1 MIRASEVAFRR
12 ALRKSERGSDVAT
25 AIIAAKPAESRR
37 RVNDAFTAVEQR
49 RHDMRRTVIAV
60 ALKRGTSITDLGN
73 AWGFSR
79 PTGCALHQGGTGR
92 ALDGLRLKLNH

>member
-1 MIRASEVAFRR
+1 M
-12 ALRKSERGSDVAT
+12 AT
-25 AIIAAKPAESRR
+25 AIVAAYPLEFRR
-37 RVNDAFTAVEQR
+37 RVNDALTAVEQR